1 MSLAD
6 VEVVRQM
13 AEAWRRNDNEAWLA
27 LWDEAAEFYPLRS
40 QLEGEPYRGRE
51 GLRKFMTALEE
62 DWEYV
67 RFEVDEIRDAG
78 EQVLALARFHA
89 LGRAS
94 RVELD
99 YPIGIMLTVERGLVV
114 YARFYSDA
122 REAIE
127 AAGQ

>member
-1 MSLAD
+1 
-6 VEVVRQM
+6 
-13 AEAWRRNDNEAWLA
+13 
-27 LWDEAAEFYPLRS
+27 
-40 QLEGEPYRGRE
+40 
-51 GLRKFMTALEE
+51 MTALEE

-67 RFEVDEIRDAG
+67 RFEVDEIRDEG

-94 RVELD
+94 KVEFD
-99 YPIGIMLTVERGLVV
+99 YPIGIILTVERGLVV
-114 YARFYSDA
+114 YGRFYSDA